1 MLLLISPLP
10 PKLFPD
16 GRRLSGGARVV
27 HLGGM
32 KGPEERRRY
41 WSTLIARY
49 EGSGLSQAKFAVEA
63 GVGEAIF
70 RYWLYKTR
78 RERTALV
85 ERPRVADDVRL
96 MPVQIRRPSGQLRIE
111 VRVADVRV
119 LAPVGTDPAYL
130 ADVLIALKRSAAC

>member
-1 MLLLISPLP
+1 
-10 PKLFPD
+10 
-16 GRRLSGGARVV
+16 
-27 HLGGM
+27 M
-32 KGPEERRRY
+32 KAPEERRRY

-49 EGSGLSQAKFAVEA
+49 ERSGLSQARFATEA

-70 RYWLYKTR
+70 RYWLYKAR

-85 ERPRVADDVRL
+85 EKPRAVDDVHL
-96 MPVQIRRPSGQLRIE
+96 MPVQIRRPEVQHCRVE
-111 VRVADVRV
+111 VRIADVRV

>member
-1 MLLLISPLP
+1 M
-10 PKLFPD
+10 
-16 GRRLSGGARVV
+16 
-27 HLGGM
+27 GGM
-32 KGPEERRRY
+32 KVPEERRRY

-49 EGSGLSQAKFAVEA
+49 ERSGLSQARFAADA

-70 RYWLYKTR
+70 RYWLYKAR

-85 ERPRVADDVRL
+85 EGPRVADDVRL
-96 MPVQIRRPSGQLRIE
+96 MPVQIRRPGGQLRVE

-130 ADVLIALKRSAAC
+130 ADVLVALKRSAAC

>member
-1 MLLLISPLP
+1 M
-10 PKLFPD
+10 
-16 GRRLSGGARVV
+16 
-27 HLGGM
+27 
-32 KGPEERRRY
+32 
-41 WSTLIARY
+41 ARY
-49 EGSGLSQAKFAVEA
+49 ERSGLSQAKFATEA

-70 RYWLYKTR
+70 RYWLYKMR

-85 ERPRVADDVRL
+85 DKPRAAADIRL
-96 MPVQIRRPSGQLRIE
+96 MPVQIRRPTGDGRVE

>member
-1 MLLLISPLP
+1 M
-10 PKLFPD
+10 KTPD
-16 GRRLSGGARVV
+16 
-27 HLGGM
+27 
-32 KGPEERRRY
+32 ERRRY
-41 WSTLIARY
+41 WATLIARY
-49 EGSGLSQAKFAVEA
+49 ERSGLSQAKFATEA

-85 ERPRVADDVRL
+85 EKPGNAGDVRL
-96 MPVQIRRPSGQLRIE
+96 MPVQIRRPTSDGRVE

-130 ADVLIALKRSAAC
+130 ADVLMALKRSVAC